1 MTSTNQP
8 DDGIVVVTGA
18 SRGIGRAI
26 AERLS
31 ASGRTVVGT
40 FNTGRDEANDLSAS
54 HGVEVIHVDLGD
66 RDSTGTLIEALAGRP
81 IAGLV
86 NNAGIIE
93 FETFDEFTMDAW
105 DRTFEVNV
113 NAPLLLAKELSPAMR
128 AGAAI
133 VNVASTDAHVGSY
146 SSIAYSASKA
156 ALISLTQ
163 SLACVL
169 GGAGIRV
176 VAVTPGWIDTG
187 MSTDESYEAAS
198 LTPLGRNGLPD
209 EVASLV
215 EYLLG
220 AGGSF
225 ITGSSLVIDGG
236 YTCVDYIM
244 KKENDALAAAD

>member
-113 NAPLLLAKELSPAMR
+113 NAPLLDRKS
-128 AGAAI
+128 
-133 VNVASTDAHVGSY
+133 
-146 SSIAYSASKA
+146 
-156 ALISLTQ
+156 
-163 SLACVL
+163 
-169 GGAGIRV
+169 V
-176 VAVTPGWIDTG
+176 V
-187 MSTDESYEAAS
+187 
-198 LTPLGRNGLPD
+198 
-209 EVASLV
+209 
-215 EYLLG
+215 
-220 AGGSF
+220 
-225 ITGSSLVIDGG
+225 
-236 YTCVDYIM
+236 
-244 KKENDALAAAD
+244 